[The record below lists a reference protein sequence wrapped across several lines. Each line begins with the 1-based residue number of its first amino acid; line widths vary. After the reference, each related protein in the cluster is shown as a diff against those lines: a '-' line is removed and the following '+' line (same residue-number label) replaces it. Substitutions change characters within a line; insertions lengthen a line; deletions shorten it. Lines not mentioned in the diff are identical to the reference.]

1 MSGWMWRRRAAA
13 VGVGAALVAGALTGC
28 GGGGE
33 APAPSTEG
41 PGSTQGLGE
50 VTVAEDG
57 VQEVTVQTRDD
68 YEFYPDR
75 FTVAPG
81 RVRLTVVNLADE
93 MTHNL
98 EYTDDELPAPIDAGV
113 AFLAPGQEETIEFE
127 VTTPG
132 DYPFACT
139 FHLQLGQVGTMTV
152 SG

>member
-1 MSGWMWRRRAAA
+1 MPPATRTLLAGPRARAVAVAA
-13 VGVGAALVAGALTGC
+13 VLVLLAGC
-28 GGGGE
+28 GE
-33 APAPSTEG
+33 DPAPAAPATE
-41 PGSTQGLGE
+41 GLGE
-50 VTVAEDG
+50 VTVAADG

-68 YEFYPDR
+68 YEFHPDR

-81 RVRLTVVNLADE
+81 RVRLTVVNAADE

-98 EYTDDELPAPIDAGV
+98 EYTDEELPAPIDAGV
-113 AFLAPGQEETIEFE
+113 PFLAPGQQETIEFE
-127 VTTPG
+127 VATPG